1 MILSGVF
8 YALFWPFLGFFV
20 PINTVQACVGRG
32 LLGLLGHAGLFFG
45 LIFGKVFDEVAEW
58 RIGL

>member
-1 MILSGVF
+1 M
-8 YALFWPFLGFFV
+8 PFLACLV
-20 PINTVQACVGRG
+20 TISTVQMCGARG
-32 LLGLLGHAGLFFG
+32 HLGLLGHAGLFFG